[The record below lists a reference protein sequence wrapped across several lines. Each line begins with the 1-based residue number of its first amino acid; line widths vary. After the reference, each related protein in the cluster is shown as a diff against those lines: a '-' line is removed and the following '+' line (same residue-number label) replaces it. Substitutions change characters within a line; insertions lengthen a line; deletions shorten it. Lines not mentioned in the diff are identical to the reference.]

1 MPSGDPDSAG
11 GRPPPEHGLPPSGHL
26 LLTYRGD
33 APPWR
38 SVVSFLMAGIAD
50 DRRLVYLHDRSD
62 PEELED
68 QLRGADLDVAQLVTS
83 GQLHFL
89 AAEDYHP
96 EDGELEPGHLVQSLR
111 SGLVDAVRAGFDGLQ
126 VVGEAGWISDRASPE
141 TLVEFERR
149 ADEVLGAELV
159 DILCMYPAAEWAD
172 PVLDALREVH
182 GKHFHHPGSGGGGLE
197 RVE

>member
-1 MPSGDPDSAG
+1 MSPRNPDPAT
-11 GRPPPEHGLPPSGHL
+11 GRPPPELGLPSTGHL

-38 SVVSFLMAGIAD
+38 PVVSFLVAGIAD
-50 DRRLVYLHDRSD
+50 DRRLVYLHDRSE
-62 PEELED
+62 PEDLED
-68 QLRGADLDVAQLVTS
+68 RLRGADLDVDQLVTS
-83 GQLHFL
+83 GHLQFL
-89 AAEDYHP
+89 AAADYQSG
-96 EDGELEPGHLVQSLR
+96 DGEIEPDHLVQSLR

-126 VVGEAGWISDRASPE
+126 VVGEAGWISDRVSPE

-159 DILCMYPAAEWAD
+159 DILCMYPSEEWDA
-172 PVLDALREVH
+172 PVLDALKEVH
-182 GKHFHHPGSGGGGLE
+182 GGHFHHTGSGGGGLE